1 MSARHASFDATRPV
15 PAAIEGATLLP
26 DVRPAKPSPRMPD
39 TLIPLVLFSLAGSY
53 TPGPN
58 TIMLTAS
65 GQAFGFRRSIP
76 HMAGIMVGCLTLFTA
91 FGFGLSQ
98 IFTLYPVVHQV
109 LRLVGAAYL
118 LYLAFRIL
126 RAGDP
131 AANGEKRARPLT
143 LIEAAAFQWVNVKA
157 LALAVG
163 IMSAFTTGGGDQVK
177 EVALIV
183 TVFALV
189 MLPSLPIY
197 VLFGVAIGHLLK
209 SERAR
214 RIFNTTMAA
223 LVALSVVLLF
233 I

>member
-1 MSARHASFDATRPV
+1 MT
-15 PAAIEGATLLP
+15 AIEGATLWP
-26 DVRPAKPSPRMPD
+26 DVRPAKPYPRMPD
-39 TLIPLVLFSLAGSY
+39 TLIPLALFSLAGSY

-76 HMAGIMVGCLTLFTA
+76 HMAGIMVGCITLFTA
-91 FGFGLSQ
+91 FGFGLAQ
-98 IFTLYPVVHQV
+98 VFQLYPELHKV
-109 LRLVGAAYL
+109 LRIAGAAYL

-131 AANGEKRARPLT
+131 AGNGEKRARPLT

-157 LALAVG
+157 LTLAVG
-163 IMSAFTTGGGDQVK
+163 IMAAFTTVGGDQVR

-183 TVFALV
+183 TVFSLV
-189 MLPSLPIY
+189 TLPSVVIY
-197 VLFGVAIGHLLK
+197 VLFGVAIGRLLK

-214 RIFNTTMAA
+214 RIFNATMAA

>member
-1 MSARHASFDATRPV
+1 MT
-15 PAAIEGATLLP
+15 AIEGATLWP
-26 DVRPAKPSPRMPD
+26 DVRPAKPYPRMPD
-39 TLIPLVLFSLAGSY
+39 TLIPLALFSLAGSY

-76 HMAGIMVGCLTLFTA
+76 HILGITVGVITLFTA
-91 FGFGLSQ
+91 FGFGLAQ
-98 IFTLYPVVHQV
+98 IFTLYPELHKI
-109 LRLVGAAYL
+109 LRVVGAAYL

-131 AANGEKRARPLT
+131 AGNGEKRARPLT
-143 LIEAAAFQWVNVKA
+143 LVEAAAFQWVNVKA
-157 LALAVG
+157 LTLAVG
-163 IMSAFTTGGGDQVK
+163 VVTAFTAVGGNQMT

-183 TVFALV
+183 AVFTLV
-189 MLPSLPIY
+189 MIPSLVIY
-197 VLFGVAIGHLLK
+197 VLFGVAIRTLLK
-209 SERAR
+209 SDRSR
-214 RIFNTTMAA
+214 RIVNTIMAA